1 MALAHIPFAR
11 ATYPLFT
18 IIQFITNYDDLSTDK
33 GFQFD
38 FHCDQC
44 RNGYMSHFQ
53 PNAVG
58 IAGRLLQAASS
69 LFGGLGVSK
78 TPLIT
83 STGQWSKTHDLT
95 L

>member
-11 ATYPLFT
+11 ATFPLFT

-33 GFQFD
+33 GFPFK

-53 PNAVG
+53 PNAIG

-83 STGQWSKTHDLT
+83 SNGQWSKTHDLT